1 MGVYWFSEGRTAPL
15 GPSQDQ
21 PMNDDTDGHNK
32 AITGVHRQCFVKE
45 AGFPH
50 GPFVVRLSR
59 AAERLQFLP
68 ISALEPR
75 P

>member
-50 GPFVVRLSR
+50 GPFVVRLS
-59 AAERLQFLP
+59 
-68 ISALEPR
+68 
-75 P
+75 